1 MEPQVIAAIISGS
14 IGAFA
19 GISRALGNFN
29 KKLDRKFDRI
39 QRDVDELKNSVIHDY
54 VLKEDFLREMQGVH
68 SKLDRILDHL
78 LNHNQTLTQ
87 LELEAKYIFKTPLP
101 PPDVSQCNCPS
112 TGLAGCPDETDATA
126 FTD

>member
-29 KKLDRKFDRI
+29 KKIDKKFDRI
-39 QRDVDELKNSVIHDY
+39 QREVDDLKNSVIHDY

-68 SKLDRILDHL
+68 TKLDRILDHL
-78 LNHNQTLTQ
+78 LNHTN
-87 LELEAKYIFKTPLP
+87 
-101 PPDVSQCNCPS
+101 
-112 TGLAGCPDETDATA
+112 
-126 FTD
+126 

>member
-29 KKLDRKFDRI
+29 KKIDRKFDRI
-39 QRDVDELKNSVIHDY
+39 QRGVDDLKNSVIHDY

-68 SKLDRILDHL
+68 TKLDRILDHL
-78 LNHNQTLTQ
+78 LNHTN
-87 LELEAKYIFKTPLP
+87 
-101 PPDVSQCNCPS
+101 
-112 TGLAGCPDETDATA
+112 
-126 FTD
+126 

>member
-29 KKLDRKFDRI
+29 KKIDRKFDRI
-39 QRDVDELKNSVIHDY
+39 QREVDDLKNSVIHDY

-68 SKLDRILDHL
+68 TKLDRILDHL
-78 LNHNQTLTQ
+78 LNHGN
-87 LELEAKYIFKTPLP
+87 
-101 PPDVSQCNCPS
+101 
-112 TGLAGCPDETDATA
+112 
-126 FTD
+126 

>member
-19 GISRALGNFN
+19 GITRALGNFN

-39 QRDVDELKNSVIHDY
+39 QREVDELKNSVIHDY

-68 SKLDRILDHL
+68 TKLDRILDHL
-78 LNHNQTLTQ
+78 LNHTN
-87 LELEAKYIFKTPLP
+87 
-101 PPDVSQCNCPS
+101 
-112 TGLAGCPDETDATA
+112 
-126 FTD
+126 

>member
-39 QRDVDELKNSVIHDY
+39 QREVDDLKNTVIHDY

-68 SKLDRILDHL
+68 TKLDRILDHL
-78 LNHNQTLTQ
+78 LNHTN
-87 LELEAKYIFKTPLP
+87 
-101 PPDVSQCNCPS
+101 
-112 TGLAGCPDETDATA
+112 
-126 FTD
+126 

>member
-29 KKLDRKFDRI
+29 KKIDRKFDKI
-39 QRDVDELKNSVIHDY
+39 QREVDALKNSVIHDY

-68 SKLDRILDHL
+68 TKLDRILDHL
-78 LNHNQTLTQ
+78 LNHTT
-87 LELEAKYIFKTPLP
+87 
-101 PPDVSQCNCPS
+101 
-112 TGLAGCPDETDATA
+112 
-126 FTD
+126 